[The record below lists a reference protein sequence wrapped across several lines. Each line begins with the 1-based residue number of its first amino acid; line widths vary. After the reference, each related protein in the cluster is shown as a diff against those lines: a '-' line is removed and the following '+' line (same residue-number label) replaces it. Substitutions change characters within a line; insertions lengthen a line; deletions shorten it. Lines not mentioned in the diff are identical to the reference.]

1 MLDQIGWW
9 TFDAQTHALRNRASG
24 QCVRFEGA
32 VDDAGALLRRPAGG
46 RTRLRFSY
54 EDAEARYPL
63 VVTPRCETY
72 GGPGYDHRDRDRRSL
87 SWSIDHVA
95 SAEQWRRTSGA
106 DAKIPPYGLWRRV
119 DDALFDALACWP
131 PSEATGAEPSR
142 IDAWGGWLNGTW
154 SARLRRVGAGRPPKN
169 LAVEDG
175 LRPFLEPLASPA
187 LSWHF
192 VDAEKAVARATLAGV
207 RTRSAW
213 HFLPRDAA
221 LTGFETAI
229 PHLRR
234 SDGKAVTFPYQIRSS
249 LDKDGCYI
257 PRAQFFYADEDVFFR
272 IDGRSWAAG
281 TRSPGAWEFELHELT
296 DVGGRQGPGT
306 GDLPAEL
313 ICSRQVYDWRG
324 PYLQPLPRLAQRLTA
339 GLIDAWLA
347 WSGSRLRLLDDVEQL
362 AWHKAQRAPYPV
374 PALAESGIELGAK
387 ALVTINEGYHGG
399 RFVAREMTGYLHQDG
414 WTEAGYPLR
423 Y

>member
-9 TFDAQTHALRNRASG
+9 TFDAQTQSLLNRASG
-24 QCVRFEGA
+24 QRVRFEGA
-32 VDDAGALLRRPAGG
+32 VDDAGTLLRRPASGP
-46 RTRLRFSY
+46 TRPRFSY
-54 EDAEARYPL
+54 EDAEVHYPL
-63 VVTPRCETY
+63 LVTARSESY
-72 GGPGYDHRDRDRRSL
+72 GGPGYDHRDRGRLSL

-95 SAEQWRRTSGA
+95 SAEEWRRSVGA
-106 DAKIPPYGLWRRV
+106 DAEIPPYGLWRRV

-131 PSEATGAEPSR
+131 PTEATGPEPSR
-142 IDAWGGWLNGTW
+142 IDAWGGWVNGTW
-154 SARLRRVGAGRPPKN
+154 SPRLRRVGSGREEKDTG
-169 LAVEDG
+169 VENG

-192 VDAEKAVARATLAGV
+192 VDAQKALARATLAGV

-234 SDGKAVTFPYQIRSS
+234 SDGKAVTFPYQIKSS
-249 LDKDGCYI
+249 LDKDGCYVA
-257 PRAQFFYADEDVFFR
+257 RAQFFYADEDVFFR
-272 IDGRSWAAG
+272 LDGRTWPPGSN
-281 TRSPGAWEFELHELT
+281 SPGDWEFELDDLT
-296 DVGGRQGPGT
+296 DVGVRQDPEAT
-306 GDLPAEL
+306 DPPADL
-313 ICSRQVYDWRG
+313 ICSRRVYDWRG

-347 WSGSRLRLLDDVEQL
+347 WSGSRLRLLDDEEQL

-374 PALAESGIELGAK
+374 PPLEESGIELGAK
-387 ALVTINEGYHGG
+387 ALVRIKGGYHGG
-399 RFVAREMTGYLHQDG
+399 RFIDREMTGYLQQDG
-414 WTEAGYPLR
+414 WTEAGCPLR
-423 Y
+423 